1 MATRHHFEQSLFTGE
16 QGFSPLP
23 VVDISVQE
31 VPQDDAAFR
40 ISQGKA
46 ARVKPPVHPVRA
58 AEAGLKVVWLA
69 GFDCLPPRGED
80 IWAVIRMKAV
90 ADRPTFQFF
99 KCRAEIFHDL
109 TIDELDLTG
118 RCHESAEGRNAVAD
132 RAKMTLA
139 LGRPKPPRRMRGFLC
154 PPSVLDIGA
163 NSAPFDDQSG
173 CVD

>member
-1 MATRHHFEQSLFTGE
+1 MAARHHFEQSLFTGE

-40 ISQGKA
+40 ITQGKA

-80 IWAVIRMKAV
+80 IWAGIRMK
-90 ADRPTFQFF
+90 
-99 KCRAEIFHDL
+99 
-109 TIDELDLTG
+109 
-118 RCHESAEGRNAVAD
+118 AVAD

-139 LGRPKPPRRMRGFLC
+139 LRRPKPPRRMQGFLC